1 MKFLWVFL
9 HRLTEDVISGLKS
22 LCKDSL
28 DISKVLRLE
37 KTLLSIQ
44 QNKVMSMFCQ
54 LYFTPLPVCT
64 EIEDYSDADFSTGLS
79 PLFPNLWN
87 IAEHGMLQ

>member
-9 HRLTEDVISGLKS
+9 LRLTEDVISALKS

-44 QNKVMSMFCQ
+44 QNKVMSMLC
-54 LYFTPLPVCT
+54 FTPLPVCT
-64 EIEDYSDADFSTGLS
+64 EIGDYSDDDYSTGLS

-87 IAEHGMLQ
+87 IAEHGILQ